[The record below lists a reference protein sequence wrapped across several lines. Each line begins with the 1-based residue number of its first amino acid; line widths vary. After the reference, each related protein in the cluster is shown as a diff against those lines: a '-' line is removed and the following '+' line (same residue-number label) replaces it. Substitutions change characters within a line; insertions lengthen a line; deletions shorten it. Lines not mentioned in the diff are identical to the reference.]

1 MSAVKKDETINL
13 RMDAK
18 TREIISR
25 AAEVCGK
32 SLTAFMTEAA
42 FYSAQKELLDHR
54 FVGVDASV
62 FDAVE
67 TMLSEPAKAN
77 DKLVE
82 LFKSNREWID

>member
-1 MSAVKKDETINL
+1 MSLIKKDETISL

-18 TREIISR
+18 TRNMISR
-25 AAEVCGK
+25 AADISGK

-42 FYSAQKELLDHR
+42 FYQAQKELLDQR

-62 FDAVE
+62 FDSVE
-67 TMLSEPAKAN
+67 SFLAEPAKVN

-82 LFKSNREWID
+82 LFESNPEWID